1 MRVVKSPAL
10 GLVGLAAIAI
20 IALGLLRHAVTL
32 EEAATR
38 AIVVVVLAVIADR
51 LLLPIGRLM
60 VGYPRDAVEE
70 STQAAEASTP
80 H

>member
-1 MRVVKSPAL
+1 MRVVKSPVL
-10 GLVGLAAIAI
+10 GFVGLAAIAI

-38 AIVVVVLAVIADR
+38 AVVVVVLAVIADR

-60 VGYPRDAVEE
+60 VGYPRDAFEE
-70 STQAAEASTP
+70 STQAAEAGTP
-80 H
+80 N

>member
-38 AIVVVVLAVIADR
+38 AVVVVVLAVIADR

-60 VGYPRDAVEE
+60 VGYPRDTMDEAPDV
-70 STQAAEASTP
+70 AEVGTP
-80 H
+80 R